1 MRYYIPTEVFFEK
14 DCVRNHGAEL
24 ARYGK
29 KCLIVTGRNSSRRN
43 GALQD
48 VADTLKQEGIQYE
61 IFDQIEENP
70 SIETVME
77 ARKNGLSAQA
87 EFVVG
92 IGGGSPLDAAK
103 AIALMIANPEADES
117 VLYRKTELS
126 ALPVVAVPTTAG
138 TGSEAT
144 PYSILTIHREQT
156 KRSIAHKIFPA
167 LALTDAKYLAFAP
180 QNVIVNTAID
190 TLAHL
195 IESNLNANANA
206 YNRIFS
212 EQGMILWAKT
222 KDCLMSG
229 ELTEVDYENLM
240 IASTIGGMAI
250 SHTSTSLPHGLSY
263 MLTYHFGT
271 PHGKAV
277 GVFLPGYVRLCAGE
291 VPEETRRVLSLLEFT
306 DPDAFED
313 WIMKLLGKVLIP
325 ADMWE
330 QNVELILQNPAK
342 LANVPCAVGKDEI
355 FAMYSMQS

>member
-48 VADTLKQEGIQYE
+48 VADTLKQAGIRYE

-77 ARKNGLSAQA
+77 ARKAGLLAQA

-103 AIALMIANPEADES
+103 AIALMIANPDADES
-117 VLYRKTELS
+117 VLYQKTELP

-144 PYSILTIHREQT
+144 PYSILTIHKEQT

-167 LALTDAKYLAFAP
+167 LALADAKYLTFAP
-180 QNVIVNTAID
+180 RNVIVNTAVD

-195 IESNLNANANA
+195 IESNLNANADA

-212 EQGMILWAKT
+212 EQGMVRWAKT
-222 KDCLMSG
+222 KDSLMSG
-229 ELTEVDYENLM
+229 ELTETDYENLM

-277 GVFLPGYVRLCAGE
+277 GVFLPGYLRFCAGKDMAAAGN
-291 VPEETRRVLSLLEFT
+291 VLALLGFS
-306 DPDAFED
+306 DLNAFEE
-313 WIMKLLGKVLIP
+313 WIFKLLGEVTIP
-325 ADMWE
+325 ADMWK
-330 QNVELILQNPAK
+330 QNVELILRNPAK
-342 LANVPCAVGKDEI
+342 LSNVPYPVGRDEI
-355 FAMYSMQS
+355 SAMYRTQS